1 MWRWSH
7 RSLQIYIRQPDS
19 STTSTSNC
27 LPGVYENQPVGE
39 IVCVLPRPH
48 DDNEG
53 TPMMFFGILLAL
65 VGATAG
71 LMFRWKVLLPVIVLL
86 PFAAA
91 IFFPASRG
99 IKDTLIVVLVAEA
112 LLQGGY
118 IAGLLIR
125 FTAAGIMRSAPA
137 ANFLDRRRG
146 RGTPDHDQRIAP
158 RQQDSVLRNRVKP

>member
-1 MWRWSH
+1 
-7 RSLQIYIRQPDS
+7 
-19 STTSTSNC
+19 
-27 LPGVYENQPVGE
+27 
-39 IVCVLPRPH
+39 
-48 DDNEG
+48 
-53 TPMMFFGILLAL
+53 MMFLGILLAL

-91 IFFPASRG
+91 ICPASRG

-125 FTAAGIMRSAPA
+125 FIAAGIMRSAPA

-146 RGTPDHDQRIAP
+146 RGTPDNDQRIAP